1 MTRLPNRAPAFL
13 AAAALLA
20 MPVAVAQQGLPD
32 FGSPA
37 DSVLTKSRERLL
49 GDGVV
54 FELRRAGAIVND
66 PLLNEYIRLL
76 GSQLASQVN
85 DGDYAFQFFMID
97 DDSINAFAMPGG
109 VIGVHTGLLVAT
121 ENESELAGVLAHE
134 VSHVTQ
140 RHIARAIY
148 DQQRRSIAAMAA
160 SIASILIAAT
170 TDVSTE
176 AAGAISTAGQAAAI
190 QGQINFTRENEYEA
204 DRIGMDVLSRAGFDP
219 NGMVTFFEKL
229 GRQDSASA
237 NIIPEMLMTHPTS
250 SARISES
257 RGRARQLPRVDH
269 DDSVA
274 YSLVKARIRVLSAAR
289 PAEALA
295 FYEQRRGSND
305 PGDRYGLA
313 LSLAGAGLD
322 DDAERLFGELS
333 ADYPNVIAF
342 RIGRAE
348 ALMASRLDGLAMEV
362 YREANAV
369 SPRNTPLVIS
379 YSEALIEAGRPAEAH
394 ALLLDLLNNVPPTP
408 EQIQLIARAADAEGD
423 RINSLHYLSEYF
435 ASIGDLRGA
444 IRQLEQ
450 ALATPG
456 ITEVQRVRFT
466 ARIAEFEEYIAES
479 ERPR

>member
-219 NGMVTFFEKL
+219 NGLVSFF
-229 GRQDSASA
+229 
-237 NIIPEMLMTHPTS
+237 
-250 SARISES
+250 
-257 RGRARQLPRVDH
+257 
-269 DDSVA
+269 
-274 YSLVKARIRVLSAAR
+274 
-289 PAEALA
+289 
-295 FYEQRRGSND
+295 
-305 PGDRYGLA
+305 
-313 LSLAGAGLD
+313 
-322 DDAERLFGELS
+322 
-333 ADYPNVIAF
+333 
-342 RIGRAE
+342 
-348 ALMASRLDGLAMEV
+348 
-362 YREANAV
+362 
-369 SPRNTPLVIS
+369 
-379 YSEALIEAGRPAEAH
+379 
-394 ALLLDLLNNVPPTP
+394 
-408 EQIQLIARAADAEGD
+408 
-423 RINSLHYLSEYF
+423 
-435 ASIGDLRGA
+435 
-444 IRQLEQ
+444 
-450 ALATPG
+450 
-456 ITEVQRVRFT
+456 
-466 ARIAEFEEYIAES
+466 
-479 ERPR
+479 